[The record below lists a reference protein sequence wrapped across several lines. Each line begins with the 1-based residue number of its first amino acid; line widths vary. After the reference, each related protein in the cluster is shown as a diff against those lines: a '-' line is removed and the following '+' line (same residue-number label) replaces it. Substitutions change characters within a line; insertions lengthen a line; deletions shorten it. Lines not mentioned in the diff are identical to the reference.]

1 MLRVDIKTVWHYTSS
16 MKSETV
22 AKHLALVSTLA
33 GALAT
38 ALSYDPLN
46 IVLLN
51 LGAILYLYWSL
62 KVRDWNL
69 VAVNGGLL
77 LIYIVGAVIR
87 I

>member
-1 MLRVDIKTVWHYTSS
+1 
-16 MKSETV
+16 MKSEII
-22 AKHLALVSTLA
+22 AKHLALVATLG

-38 ALSYDPLN
+38 ALHYDPVN
-46 IVLLN
+46 IALLN
-51 LGAILYLYWSL
+51 LGAVLYLYWSV

-77 LIYIVGAVIR
+77 LIYIIGAVIR

>member
-1 MLRVDIKTVWHYTSS
+1 
-16 MKSETV
+16 MKLEII
-22 AKHLALVSTLA
+22 AKHLALVATLS

-38 ALSYDPLN
+38 ALHYDPLN

-51 LGAILYLYWSL
+51 LGALLYLFWSL

-77 LIYIVGAVIR
+77 LIYIIGAVIR
-87 I
+87 L

>member
-1 MLRVDIKTVWHYTSS
+1 
-16 MKSETV
+16 MKLEIV
-22 AKHLALVSTLA
+22 AKHLALVSTLS

-38 ALSYDPLN
+38 ALHYDPVN
-46 IVLLN
+46 IALLN
-51 LGAILYLYWSL
+51 LGALLYLYWSL

-77 LIYIVGAVIR
+77 FIYIVGAAIR